1 MSLPY
6 PYDPY
11 GTAASNFI
19 ANEVHNV
26 TPQLDPTQANFIV
39 PHAAPYF
46 LSSLIVRTGP
56 ANTDPALAE
65 GVDYLVTHH
74 FIEASQSLNIRTY
87 GSITFINRLY
97 TGTLYLTYRTLGGPF
112 TLDSTAIVTQLT
124 QSLYNVLT
132 VNWAQITGL
141 PVAFPP
147 VPHPHDTAD
156 LTGMIEIVQQLE
168 LLVQAVAASGA
179 NLNTLVATLA
189 QHLTGNAS
197 HTKAQVGLDNLPNYR
212 AATQVDIDNAVPN
225 ALVTPEM
232 LSYGIQ
238 RFVAGNGSVGLI
250 LDLLASSVQRAYRG
264 SSEQYEDS
272 LLLNNA
278 FVTVDCNNYIKE
290 GKYWIAD
297 MANIANAP
305 FSWCVMEV
313 TNIAVEST
321 NPAVG
326 EVLQIFDD
334 GLGRRARRI
343 RQYVSTGVYQWSDFV
358 ITTNDTVLPPS
369 GTGPFVPITGSSID
383 LDDYTTTGNF
393 SFSTAVFP
401 ANAPPSPGPATTF
414 QLQVLVAPVFLYT
427 VQLAKNTTSNKTYVR
442 GGYRAA
448 PYEFVTFNAHYW
460 RQVPTI
466 DSIVND
472 TYVNNILTDGS
483 YLCRIENNSA
493 AYSEMPGN
501 FHAFLLYVK
510 NSATS
515 QRMVQIA
522 YNLIDTLSPYED
534 VYRIYVRGVDFNQG
548 SISSLANA
556 WNNTSKSVIEYF
568 LSAADLNKLQNYL
581 VSIGV
586 FSGAAAPTALS
597 EELRLG
603 YTNSYGAG
611 GTGRILVDTDLNRVS
626 GEGFYIF
633 RHEDN
638 VLNVPTALN
647 NTEYFYVVLM
657 FIRGTIAVQ
666 TIFQA
671 YGKHLTSSVYVR
683 HQPTN
688 DWTNG
693 VTPPNWVL
701 LPN

>member
-1 MSLPY
+1 MPTPY
-6 PYDPY
+6 QYDPFGNY
-11 GTAASNFI
+11 PPNLIT
-19 ANEVHNV
+19 NELHSV
-26 TPQLDPTQANFIV
+26 TPPTASDQANFIV
-39 PHAAPYF
+39 PGAAPF
-46 LSSLIVRTGP
+46 FALGLIVKAGP
-56 ANTDPALAE
+56 APTDPVLVE
-65 GVDYLVTHH
+65 GTDYILTHR
-74 FIEASQSLNIRTY
+74 FVEASQSLNRQVY
-87 GSITFINRLY
+87 GSITFLNNSFS
-97 TGTLYLTYRTLGGPF
+97 GSVYLTYQTLGGTY
-112 TLDSTAIVTQLT
+112 TLPDYSIVENLT
-124 QSLYNVLT
+124 RSLYSIRVVT
-132 VNWAQITGL
+132 WTQVVPMVA
-141 PVAFPP
+141 AFPP
-147 VPHPHDTAD
+147 VPHPHNSAD
-156 LTGMIEIVQQLE
+156 LTGMADVVDT
-168 LLVQAVAASGA
+168 LVLIKNAIQASGG
-179 NLNTLVATLA
+179 NLNTLATSFS
-189 QHLTGNAS
+189 QHLIGAAS
-197 HTKAQVGLDNLPNYR
+197 HTKDQVGLGNLPNYR
-212 AATQVDIDNAVPN
+212 AATQADINNAVPN

-232 LSYGIQ
+232 LIYGIE
-238 RFVAGNGSVGLI
+238 RFVTGSGSVGLI
-250 LDLLASSVQRAYRG
+250 LDLLASSVQRAYNG

-290 GKYWIAD
+290 GKYWVAD

-369 GTGPFVPITGSSID
+369 GTGPFVPIAGSSID

-401 ANAPPSPGPATTF
+401 ANAPPSSGPATTF
-414 QLQVLVAPVFLYT
+414 QLQVLVTPILLYT
-427 VQLAKNTTSNKTYVR
+427 VQIAKNTTSNKTYIR
-442 GGYRAA
+442 GGYRNDHDFIHF
-448 PYEFVTFNAHYW
+448 YGHYW

-472 TYVNNILTDGS
+472 TPVNNILTDGS
-483 YLCRIENNSA
+483 YLCRAEDSSTIYYPMA
-493 AYSEMPGN
+493 GN
-501 FHAFLLYVK
+501 HHAFLLYVK

-522 YNLIDTLSPYED
+522 YNLIDTLSPHED
-534 VYRIYVRGVDFNQG
+534 VYKINVRGVNFNEG
-548 SISSLANA
+548 SISSLSNM
-556 WNNTSKSVIEYF
+556 WGDNSISVIEYF
-568 LSAADLNKLQNYL
+568 LSITDMVKLQNYL
-581 VSIGV
+581 VSIGID
-586 FSGAAAPTALS
+586 FNAGGYSGLS
-597 EELRLG
+597 AELRLG
-603 YTNSYGAG
+603 YSNNYGAG

-657 FIRGTIAVQ
+657 YERNAIAVQ

-671 YGKHLTSSVYVR
+671 YGKNMTSSVYVR
-683 HQPTN
+683 QQPTN

-693 VTPPNWVL
+693 VTPPNWTL
-701 LPN
+701 LPS